1 MAELGGQE
9 PSYDLSESE
18 KNTLE
23 AKLRE
28 EAVTEFG
35 ILKPVPVAA
44 LERSDV
50 KLGQALFWDARLSA
64 DGKTA
69 CASCRER

>member
-1 MAELGGQE
+1 MAELGGQD

-28 EAVTEFG
+28 EA
-35 ILKPVPVAA
+35 
-44 LERSDV
+44 RSLASQDPRQRKK
-50 KLGQALFWDARLSA
+50 KLSRAIEIS
-64 DGKTA
+64 
-69 CASCRER
+69 REKSKRAHQGRD